1 MYILVIKQLVIMLLI
16 AALSFFVSRKFK
28 FGENEKQFV
37 SKLLLFFINPCLIL
51 NQFNI
56 DFEAEKFK
64 SFGVCF
70 VLSFIVHLVMV
81 LLSLVFFRNKKNQ
94 WNMGSI
100 FWNSL

>member
-37 SKLLLFFINPCLIL
+37 SKILLFFINPCLIL

-81 LLSLVFFRNKKNQ
+81 SSNAGISLSTASMFPTSFSPL
-94 WNMGSI
+94 
-100 FWNSL
+100 